1 MAQFIGK
8 SVRLTLNDRSQ
19 VTGLVANVVDG
30 TLALTSV
37 HYVNSGKV
45 VESAKFAGPQIA
57 DLDIISSRPPSVQP
71 SAQPSVQ
78 PSAAPS
84 APPPAPSPFVDPAI
98 VSAAPIVEDSS
109 ESEVNEDPYTAE
121 EFRQKA
127 QTKAQAQAQG
137 QTQTQKR
144 TKKKRNQTNNNNN
157 NNQNNHNSHQNNH
170 HYNNF
175 TNNNNKGG
183 QNWATEDASDIKN
196 HEFDFQANLNL
207 FDKQSVFEQIRQNDH
222 TLPGHRLV
230 EHNRVNPQQKYGN
243 LEMVIPR
250 KSSLQMGSI
259 PNSGYSFLLNSQ
271 PCPTATPL
279 QLVELE
285 RASSE
290 SHGVSEVVITENAGR
305 GIAQLAL
312 RVLGGSSRFTVQ
324 NHNAH
329 PLAVVLVGNT
339 SAGSRAIAA
348 CRHLMNRRVYVVAV
362 LTTDIDSAI
371 PELQRQL
378 VAFKAAKGVVISNGR
393 LESLVSILSQYDSPP
408 ELIID
413 GLQGYRED
421 LLEDTD
427 DSTQLL
433 GLIDWANRAKASV
446 LSIDM
451 PAGLDPTTGLAFEL
465 GSVIQPKWVVSCGL
479 PLTGLLNAS
488 SGEWTHFLIDI
499 GFPIGAMKRRFAK
512 VWFGHDWVAELQ
524 IGQS

>member
-8 SVRLTLNDRSQ
+8 SVRLTLNDKSQ
-19 VTGLVANVVDG
+19 VTGLVSNVVDG
-30 TLALTSV
+30 TLSLTSV
-37 HYVNSGKV
+37 HFVNTGKV
-45 VESAKFAGPQIA
+45 VDSAKFAGPQIA

-71 SAQPSVQ
+71 SA
-78 PSAAPS
+78 
-84 APPPAPSPFVDPAI
+84 PPPAQTPFVDPAI

-127 QTKAQAQAQG
+127 QA
-137 QTQTQKR
+137 QKR
-144 TKKKRNQTNNNNN
+144 TKKKRNQTNNNQKNNN
-157 NNQNNHNSHQNNH
+157 NNQNNHQNNH

-175 TNNNNKGG
+175 TNNHNKGG

-250 KSSLQMGSI
+250 KSSLQMGPI

-290 SHGVSEVVITENAGR
+290 THGVPEVVITENAGR

-329 PLAVVLVGNT
+329 PLAVVMVGNT

-362 LTTDIDSAI
+362 LTTDIESAI